1 MMDKDVWIVPVEVG
15 ERVVRGIKNNDL
27 FIITHPEFKAGFN
40 VRNEAI
46 MHACPDEPRNE
57 KRWEIVKNFGTIIY
71 NDIYEKQKQVGPPD
85 W

>member
-1 MMDKDVWIVPVEVG
+1 MRDPDVWMDPVEVG
-15 ERVVRGIKNNDL
+15 ERVIRGIKNNDL

-46 MHACPDEPRNE
+46 MRACPDEPRNE
-57 KRWEIVKNFGTIIY
+57 KRWEIIKNFGTIIY